1 MHRGS
6 SPIFHP
12 CILAE
17 FIQAELYL
25 CTEYLTLPDGQGV
38 ERATEEE
45 CRVVEDRY
53 LDQLEEI
60 VRYSLPKGKSVAG
73 FFAESIQGVGGS
85 VQYPRGYLKRAFQ
98 VGN

>member
-1 MHRGS
+1 M
-6 SPIFHP
+6 
-12 CILAE
+12 
-17 FIQAELYL
+17 
-25 CTEYLTLPDGQGV
+25 

-98 VGN
+98 VNCKLCSVLWILSVNMSVKTEGLPKEFFTCPIT

>member
-1 MHRGS
+1 M
-6 SPIFHP
+6 
-12 CILAE
+12 LN
-17 FIQAELYL
+17 
-25 CTEYLTLPDGQGV
+25 LTLPGVQGV

-98 VGN
+98 VNCTLCYGFLVSI

>member
-1 MHRGS
+1 M
-6 SPIFHP
+6 
-12 CILAE
+12 LN
-17 FIQAELYL
+17 
-25 CTEYLTLPDGQGV
+25 LTLPVVQGV

-45 CRVVEDRY
+45 CRAVEDRY

>member
-1 MHRGS
+1 M
-6 SPIFHP
+6 
-12 CILAE
+12 
-17 FIQAELYL
+17 
-25 CTEYLTLPDGQGV
+25 

-98 VGN
+98 VNCKLCDTKFVYVRLQL

>member
-1 MHRGS
+1 M
-6 SPIFHP
+6 
-12 CILAE
+12 
-17 FIQAELYL
+17 
-25 CTEYLTLPDGQGV
+25 

-45 CRVVEDRY
+45 CRAVEDRY

-98 VGN
+98 VNCKLRVCSLTALGYWDIVPSLAEGAGAGRCVHL